1 MTTYEILE
9 LIDRVDL
16 CLTNNWAVDANDI
29 HQLTEIAIKYLQLCA
44 STTSK

>member
-1 MTTYEILE
+1 MTPYEILQ

-16 CLTNNWAVDANDI
+16 SLTNNWAVDANDI
-29 HQLTEIAIKYLQLCA
+29 HQLTEIAIKYLQICA